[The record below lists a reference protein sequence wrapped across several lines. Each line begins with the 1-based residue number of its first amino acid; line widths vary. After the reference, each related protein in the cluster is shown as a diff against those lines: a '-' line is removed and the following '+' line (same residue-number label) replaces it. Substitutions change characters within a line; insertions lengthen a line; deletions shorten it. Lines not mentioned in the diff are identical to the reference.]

1 MRIKFV
7 DIRYNVGQEEW
18 HFVHLEL
25 FESEKRCSK
34 YLLCHTRLY
43 INHCLLPKNEF
54 VIGIMK
60 DLSVDHQS
68 LEESVVDLSLFA
80 ILS

>member
-1 MRIKFV
+1 MFKIFALSHSSV
-7 DIRYNVGQEEW
+7 YIS
-18 HFVHLEL
+18 L
-25 FESEKRCSK
+25 FTSK
-34 YLLCHTRLY
+34 GGTD
-43 INHCLLPKNEF
+43 EF
-54 VIGIMK
+54 VMGIMK